1 MNTPKNIL
9 LELKDKVY
17 IYNIMTIKAS
27 DTYATV
33 RSFVNLIMILMSSA
47 MSIIN
52 SSFDAN
58 DIKVANIILNCLTAL
73 AISLI
78 SNFKIVEKANSFKLM
93 SLKFSKLHHY
103 IDEKLQIETISISDI
118 QDVTRQYDDLLE
130 HTDRIPIFVK
140 RIVYRNYK
148 NKKHLPFV
156 LLDLFENKESD
167 NKAVE
172 TTKSLEII
180 KVSVENQLVQLPTS
194 YAI

>member
-58 DIKVANIILNCLTAL
+58 DIKIANIILNCLTAL

-103 IDEKLQIETISISDI
+103 IDEKLQNETITITDI

-140 RIVYRNYK
+140 RIVYKNYK
-148 NKKHLPFV
+148 NKKHLPFI
-156 LLDLFENKESD
+156 LLDLFENKESG

-180 KVSVENQLVQLPTS
+180 KADIENKVIPIPTS
-194 YAI
+194 YTI